1 MRVEMSLKSQQQ
13 LHTLVASAA
22 AIAEHKQ
29 GLQQVVNTVLLGEG
43 RGRREGQ
50 KGGAERR
57 DRGRGRKEGQREG
70 QWGGAEGRGR
80 REGHVSPHS
89 FGDLHTRA
97 NAHAHTRPSMHT
109 CTHATYRTD
118 TELNSG

>member
-43 RGRREGQ
+43 RGR
-50 KGGAERR
+50 
-57 DRGRGRKEGQREG
+57 GRGSGEGRK
-70 QWGGAEGRGR
+70 GGAEGR
-80 REGHVSPHS
+80 
-89 FGDLHTRA
+89 D
-97 NAHAHTRPSMHT
+97 M
-109 CTHATYRTD
+109 
-118 TELNSG
+118 